1 MQENYL
7 AKWLNGEL
15 TPSELEEFKN
25 SDQYATYVRILEAS
39 ENLEGPDFDSDK
51 VLEAINNRKIL
62 TEPRVV
68 RLNPFKNF
76 LRVAAVAAII
86 MFGAFLYL
94 KTLDTT
100 IDTSFAQNKELVL
113 PDKSIVILNADSHI
127 SYSESNW
134 KDNRKIDLKG
144 EAFFKVAKGQKFTV
158 NTKAGNVS
166 VLGTQF
172 NVIQRNGV
180 FEVTCYE
187 GMVNVNFK
195 KIEKNLSA
203 GDSFKV
209 IDGQIVETGNT
220 ITQKPSWLN
229 DESTFSS
236 VPLKYVL
243 AEFERQYNIEIEV
256 YNIDTDQLFT
266 GTFTHTDKD
275 LALKSISVP
284 SQIKFK
290 LEGGKVLFYGE

>member
-1 MQENYL
+1 M
-7 AKWLNGEL
+7 
-15 TPSELEEFKN
+15 
-25 SDQYATYVRILEAS
+25 
-39 ENLEGPDFDSDK
+39 
-51 VLEAINNRKIL
+51 
-62 TEPRVV
+62 
-68 RLNPFKNF
+68 
-76 LRVAAVAAII
+76 
-86 MFGAFLYL
+86 
-94 KTLDTT
+94 
-100 IDTSFAQNKELVL
+100 
-113 PDKSIVILNADSHI
+113 
-127 SYSESNW
+127 
-134 KDNRKIDLKG
+134 
-144 EAFFKVAKGQKFTV
+144 AKGQKFTV

>member
-51 VLEAINNRKIL
+51 ALEAINNRKTL

-100 IDTSFAQNKELVL
+100 IDTGFAQNKELVL
-113 PDKSIVILNADSHI
+113 PDESIVILNADSHI

-158 NTKAGNVS
+158 NTKAGDVS

-172 NVIQRNGV
+172 NVIQRDGV

-195 KIEKNLSA
+195 KVEKNLSA

-209 IDGQIVETGNT
+209 LEGQIVETGNT

-229 DESTFSS
+229 DESTFNS

-256 YNIDTDQLFT
+256 NNIDTDQLFT

>member
-25 SDQYATYVRILEAS
+25 SDQYATYVRILKAS

-51 VLEAINNRKIL
+51 ALEAINNRKTL

-100 IDTSFAQNKELVL
+100 IDTGFAQNKELVL
-113 PDKSIVILNADSHI
+113 PDESIVILNADSHI

-158 NTKAGNVS
+158 NTKAGDVS

-172 NVIQRNGV
+172 NVIQRDGV

-195 KIEKNLSA
+195 KFEKNLSA

-229 DESTFSS
+229 DESTFNS

-243 AEFERQYNIEIEV
+243 AEFERQYNIEIDV
-256 YNIDTDQLFT
+256 NNIDTDQLFT
-266 GTFTHTDKD
+266 GTFTHTNKD